1 MGTRTAARRESA
13 PGGGTRGRRSPVST
27 STGEKLSYT
36 SRHEPR
42 GCATASLSRAAR
54 SSGEDLFPTPRP
66 FLPQSS
72 THLIIIHRRAGP
84 RPRSALFL
92 RTMTA
97 FRRLHFAVVSAV
109 VGPSSRERRLCAV
122 RLRGEHIE

>member
-42 GCATASLSRAAR
+42 GCAIASLSRAAR

-66 FLPQSS
+66 LLPKSS
-72 THLIIIHRRAGP
+72 THLIIIYRPSGSAASAGDDVAPAALHR
-84 RPRSALFL
+84 
-92 RTMTA
+92 
-97 FRRLHFAVVSAV
+97 
-109 VGPSSRERRLCAV
+109 
-122 RLRGEHIE
+122 RLRGREDVRSGS